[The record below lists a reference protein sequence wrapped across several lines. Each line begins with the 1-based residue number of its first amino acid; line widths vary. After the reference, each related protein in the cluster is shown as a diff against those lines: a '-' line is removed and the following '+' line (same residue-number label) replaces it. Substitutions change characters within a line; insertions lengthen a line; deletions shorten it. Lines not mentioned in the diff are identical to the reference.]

1 MSRIHQALSKAASE
15 RAKQS
20 SAVTGA
26 DIAEIV
32 AEVRRIPDTGQ
43 AELLIDIP
51 ESPDANVSALGRERP
66 ESGFV
71 RFDWGLDAK
80 YNAFAAGAKEKA
92 GAERFRTLR
101 SRLFQLADTK
111 SLRRIMVT
119 SSVPGEGK
127 SFVCANLAQAML
139 QQQNRRVLLIDA
151 DLRLPALHKM
161 LAAPPG
167 PGLSNYLRGE
177 CDEHAAIQLGRQ
189 NNLYFMPAGDEV
201 ANPSELLMSDRMKE
215 LLRYGAES
223 FDWVIVDSPP
233 SLPVHDP
240 SLLADLCD
248 GVLFVVRAA
257 STDFELVAKAA
268 NEFRKKNL
276 LGVVFNQVE
285 KAESYGDY
293 YYR

>member
-1 MSRIHQALSKAASE
+1 MSRIHQALSKAAQE

-20 SAVTGA
+20 NAGTAA
-26 DIAEIV
+26 DIAEI
-32 AEVRRIPDTGQ
+32 AAAVRRIPDTRHEELAVDVPESPQ
-43 AELLIDIP
+43 AELATFGGEGSEP
-51 ESPDANVSALGRERP
+51 
-66 ESGFV
+66 GFV
-71 RFDWGLDAK
+71 RSDWELDVRF
-80 YNAFAAGAKEKA
+80 NAFAPGAKDKA

-111 SLRRIMVT
+111 PLRRVMVT
-119 SSVPGEGK
+119 SSVPSEGK
-127 SFVCANLAQAML
+127 SFVCANLAHAMV

-151 DLRLPALHKM
+151 DLRVPTLHKM
-161 LAAPPG
+161 LSVPRS

-177 CDEHAAIQLGRQ
+177 CDRYGAIQLGRQ
-189 NNLYFMPAGDEV
+189 ANLHFMPAGDEV

-215 LLRYGAES
+215 LMRYGEES
-223 FDWVIVDSPP
+223 FDWVILDSPP

-257 STDFELVAKAA
+257 ATDFELVAKAA

-276 LGVVFNQVE
+276 LGVVFNHVE
-285 KAESYGDY
+285 KAETYGDY